1 MPVASRSATRCPRQS
16 TKARTPGQDEGPQV
30 LTKQYCGTRGKGWLA
45 ELELHVNRLTHP
57 GQGLRTF
64 MLAGSTV
71 CCGDFVGI
79 GPAFRCSVVTDAT
92 GAPRAVLVGL
102 ITYEAAK
109 NLSKICKPLV
119 ICSNQI
125 AGITLSLCL

>member
-1 MPVASRSATRCPRQS
+1 
-16 TKARTPGQDEGPQV
+16 
-30 LTKQYCGTRGKGWLA
+30 
-45 ELELHVNRLTHP
+45 
-57 GQGLRTF
+57 

-109 NLSKICKPLV
+109 NLSKICKPQV

-125 AGITLSLCL
+125 AGIYPDDLQAFSHTNVGNASRLTLTWHSSTRRNDASASSHELAGHNGLWP